1 MIYFNKMPK
10 VFNEFLKMCTSS
22 LYFFNKIYFIFEF
35 NLMANDFF
43 CNEFIFTLPG
53 HMLFEMC
60 AGYEL
65 CTFRPSAVQLSDIE
79 MYPQVKIDRNN
90 NPTWSIHKMRIGTLR
105 ISISGREISRVD
117 IHGIGKSF
125 HQHRGIVDS

>member
-1 MIYFNKMPK
+1 
-10 VFNEFLKMCTSS
+10 
-22 LYFFNKIYFIFEF
+22 
-35 NLMANDFF
+35 MANDFF
-43 CNEFIFTLPG
+43 CNELIFTLPG

-79 MYPQVKIDRNN
+79 MYPQVKIDC
-90 NPTWSIHKMRIGTLR
+90 IHKMRIGTLR
-105 ISISGREISRVD
+105 ISILGREISRVD

-125 HQHRGIVDS
+125 HQHRGIADS

>member
-1 MIYFNKMPK
+1 MNK
-10 VFNEFLKMCTSS
+10 L
-22 LYFFNKIYFIFEF
+22 IFS
-35 NLMANDFF
+35 
-43 CNEFIFTLPG
+43 LPG

-125 HQHRGIVDS
+125 HQHRGIADS